1 MRLIVVSIDNL
12 NSFFHLFE
20 NVFQMCSFENIF
32 QKYIMFPQKTLQLG
46 YLVLREQFSFNFYN
60 QGVFETLKNSVTS
73 RCKFFLSM
81 KIDKNSKFFRL
92 GKVRMKYVGTIAL
105 FHLFVTMTILSLDCS
120 SSKNNYRSSK
130 ILA

>member
-1 MRLIVVSIDNL
+1 MRLIVDSIDNL

-60 QGVFETLKNSVTS
+60 QGVFETLKTSVIS

-81 KIDKNSKFFRL
+81 KIDKK
-92 GKVRMKYVGTIAL
+92 
-105 FHLFVTMTILSLDCS
+105 
-120 SSKNNYRSSK
+120 
-130 ILA
+130 